1 MIGIPVLMLLAAAA
15 FGGDGDRFDGPVLP
29 AAQRATKT
37 FEIAINGSP
46 GVKVVVACLVDWGD
60 EVDVVTLKGE
70 VPQTRKVEAVGVQ
83 LPDQEARIAA
93 VVLGGAALQGGEGML
108 YKSVIGVFIMIVLGN
123 ALNLLN
129 VDSYWQRV
137 AVGAVIIAAAAAER
151 LRSSRSQ

>member
-1 MIGIPVLMLLAAAA
+1 MIGVPVLMLLAAAA

-70 VPQTRKVEAVGVQ
+70 VPQTRKVEAVGISCQIKKLGQSGRLTVEISRDGRVVSRNVSSGSSSVITVQ
-83 LPDQEARIAA
+83 LQ
-93 VVLGGAALQGGEGML
+93 
-108 YKSVIGVFIMIVLGN
+108 
-123 ALNLLN
+123 
-129 VDSYWQRV
+129 
-137 AVGAVIIAAAAAER
+137 
-151 LRSSRSQ
+151 